1 MTTPFGAETSAE
13 EAALDVDLSG
23 QTIVVTGGSAGLGV
37 ETARVLASR
46 GARIVSV
53 VRDEAKGKAAVASI
67 RESVP
72 DAEIEI
78 AVLDLSDLDSVR
90 RGADDIAKRFSRI
103 DRLINNAGVM
113 ACPLGRTTE
122 GLDTQ
127 LGTNHLGHFVLTA
140 RLIPQLLAG
149 APARIVNLSSAGHR
163 LSPFRFD
170 DPFFERDDYDKWTA
184 YGQAK
189 TANVLFSVALDERFK
204 DRGIRSFAVHPG
216 AIRTELGRHMDAK
229 DVKDL
234 MARRKGRSAMTFK
247 QIPQG
252 AATTVWA
259 ATAPELEGR
268 GGVYCED
275 CGVAEEIEDPT
286 LDQGVLSWALDRIAA
301 ERLWSMSEQWS
312 GETFPA

>member
-1 MTTPFGAETSAE
+1 MMTPFGEETSAE
-13 EAALDVDLSG
+13 EAAGKIDLSD

-46 GARIVSV
+46 GAHIVSV
-53 VRDEAKGKAAVASI
+53 VRDEPKGQAAAAEI
-67 RESVP
+67 RERVP
-72 DAEIEI
+72 GAKIEL
-78 AVLDLSDLDSVR
+78 AVLDLFDLDSVR
-90 RGADDIAKRFSRI
+90 RGADEIAKRFPRI

-170 DPFFERDDYDKWTA
+170 DPFFESEPYDKWTA

-189 TANVLFSVALDERFK
+189 TANILFSVALDQRFK
-204 DRGIRSFAVHPG
+204 DRGLRSIAVHPG
-216 AIRTELGRHMDAK
+216 AIQTELGRHMNRDDIK
-229 DVKDL
+229 EL
-234 MARRKGRSAMTFK
+234 MSRRPANQPMKFK

-259 ATAPELEGR
+259 STTSDLDDR
-268 GGVYCED
+268 GG
-275 CGVAEEIEDPT
+275 
-286 LDQGVLSWALDRIAA
+286 L
-301 ERLWSMSEQWS
+301 
-312 GETFPA
+312 

>member
-1 MTTPFGAETSAE
+1 MASRFGFDTSAE
-13 EAALDVDLSG
+13 EAAGDIDLSG
-23 QTIVVTGGSAGLGV
+23 KTIVLTGGSAGLGI

-53 VRDEAKGKAAVASI
+53 VRDEAKGRAAAETI

-72 DAEIEI
+72 SADIEFAI
-78 AVLDLSDLDSVR
+78 LDLFDLDSVR
-90 RGADDIAKRFSRI
+90 KGADDIARRFPRI

-113 ACPLGRTTE
+113 ACPLGRTKE

-140 RLIPQLLAG
+140 RLIDNILAG
-149 APARIVNLSSAGHR
+149 APARIINLSSGGHR
-163 LSPFRFD
+163 MSPIRFE
-170 DPFFERDDYDKWTA
+170 DPFFEKEEYSKFVA

-189 TANVLFSVALDERFK
+189 TANVLFSVALDNRFK
-204 DRGIRSFAVHPG
+204 DRGVRSIAIHPG
-216 AIRTELGRHMDAK
+216 AIQTELGRHMTAD

-234 MARRKGRSAMTFK
+234 MKGRPQAEPMKFK
-247 QIPQG
+247 KIPQG

-259 ATAPELEGR
+259 ATAADFDDQ

-275 CGVAEEIEDPT
+275 CGIAPVIDSPGESM
-286 LDQGVLSWALDRIAA
+286 GVMSWAVDPEAA
-301 ERLWSMSEQWS
+301 ERLWTLSEEWS
-312 GETFPA
+312 GQKFPS